1 MKVKNLIILIIFF
14 ISIFFSTLIIN
25 KYDKYEV
32 SSDTRINHTLI
43 KADILRFYKEADYI
57 KKKFESGS
65 SLSELGQFYY
75 SSYLPPKIIA
85 LYYILISEDL
95 FLDKNNAE
103 GNEVR
108 VKNDNNKITFIYF
121 QISIFFL

>member
-95 FLDKNNAE
+95 
-103 GNEVR
+103 
-108 VKNDNNKITFIYF
+108 
-121 QISIFFL
+121 